1 MIIKVNLKLQSFLR
15 EMPQKKYIREFPEFC
30 SILLLFL
37 FLLPISI
44 EAQVLQRYSYSQQ
57 KMGTE
62 FRIVFYANDPDLA
75 DEVQK
80 ESFNRI
86 QKFDE
91 IFSDYKIDSQ
101 ASRLSSFAGKDTLID
116 LNGPMRLMISRT
128 MQVCSF
134 TDGIFDVTIGPLT
147 KLWRRAFRRNEFP
160 SKIEIQE
167 AKAKVG
173 CEHVYQT
180 IDHKLKLKK
189 AGMSLDFG
197 GVAKG
202 FAIDDVMRYIQR
214 QGIMRVLIEG
224 GGDIRVGMAPPN
236 KDGWEIALENGEIMI
251 LSNIAIASSGSTYK
265 YLEKEGVKYSHII
278 NPHTGYGITNPKTV
292 TVKAATCFM
301 ADMIATT
308 FCIAGHEGIAGILAN
323 IDEHKVEII
332 E

>member
-1 MIIKVNLKLQSFLR
+1 MSLTLINFLR
-15 EMPQKKYIREFPEFC
+15 EIPQKKIIREFPEFC
-30 SILLLFL
+30 LVVVLCLLVMPF
-37 FLLPISI
+37 SMH
-44 EAQVLQRYSYSQQ
+44 AQELQRFSYAQQ

-62 FRIVFYANDPDLA
+62 FRIIFYTEDPHLA
-75 DEVQK
+75 DKVQK
-80 ESFNRI
+80 EAFERI
-86 QKFDE
+86 ERFDE
-91 IFSDYKIDSQ
+91 IFSDYNIDSQ
-101 ASRLSSFAGKDTLID
+101 ASQLSSYAGKDTLIH
-116 LNGPMRLMISRT
+116 LEGAMRFMISRT

-160 SKIEIQE
+160 TESEILE

-180 IDHKLKLKK
+180 NDHKLRLEK

-202 FAIDDVMRYIQR
+202 FAIDDVLRFIQR
-214 QGIMRVLIEG
+214 QGILSVLIEG
-224 GGDIRVGMAPPN
+224 GGDIRVGKAPPD
-236 KDGWEIALENGEIMI
+236 KEGWEIALENGEIMV
-251 LSNIAIASSGSTYK
+251 LSDIAIASSGSTYK
-265 YLEKEGVKYSHII
+265 YLEWEGIKYSHII
-278 NPHTGYGITNPKTV
+278 NPHTGYGITNPRTV

-308 FCIAGHEGIAGILAN
+308 FCLAGHEGIEGILAK
-323 IDEHKVEII
+323 ISDYKVEII